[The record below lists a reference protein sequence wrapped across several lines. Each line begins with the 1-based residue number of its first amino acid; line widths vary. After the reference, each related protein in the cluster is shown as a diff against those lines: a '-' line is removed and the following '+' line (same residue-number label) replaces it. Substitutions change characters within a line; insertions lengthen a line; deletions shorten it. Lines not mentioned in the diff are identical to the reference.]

1 MKTDIGL
8 QSRVKTLL
16 QPVARYSVQS
26 ATASPV
32 LYATA
37 VERFLKSHDAK
48 TWSLK
53 RASRGQLPDAVVDEM
68 ARKFDP
74 QKMQAKPIPYYEVP
88 RSGRDPRLICHF
100 PLKQAASLLLGQKL
114 LEASFTPHESIY
126 CWSKRGKDWLITN
139 LAGALG
145 SIENPH
151 LVIADVVDCFPSVR
165 VDNIRQR
172 KVLPDTYFDAAIDGR
187 NMRFWR
193 KGLHRNRKDHNH
205 MRANREL
212 PRSIVMG
219 SECAGLSGLLLGAA
233 TSNALLAM
241 IFDDLH
247 SHMPDGVILF
257 VYCDNIVVVCRSQ
270 DQCSQVQEILLAYYS
285 QHLAGPF
292 TLTFSHNGDARE
304 SFEVCGYRF
313 DWSLLEGWI
322 VRHSMKNLLGAIQ
335 RLLETHDPA
344 ENEGL
349 TATEALVCLLQGFPA
364 LDDEAIA
371 QLTEI
376 ISEQSWL

>member
-1 MKTDIGL
+1 MRTDIGL
-8 QSRVKTLL
+8 QSRLKTLL
-16 QPVARYSVQS
+16 QPVARYSNQS
-26 ATASPV
+26 AWASPD
-32 LYATA
+32 LYAA
-37 VERFLKSHDAK
+37 SVDRFFNSHDMK

-53 RASRGQLPDAVVDEM
+53 RASRGQLPDAVIKDM

-74 QKMQAKPIPYYEVP
+74 QKMQAKPIPFYEVP

-126 CWSKRGKDWLITN
+126 CWTKRGKDLLVTK
-139 LAGALG
+139 LADALG
-145 SIENPH
+145 SIEDPH

-165 VDNIRQR
+165 IDNIRQR
-172 KVLPDTYFDAAIDGR
+172 KVLPDPYFDAAIDGR

-205 MRANREL
+205 MRANRGL

-219 SECAGLSGLLLGAA
+219 AECTGLSGLLLGAA
-233 TSNALLAM
+233 TSNALLAI

-247 SHMPDGVILF
+247 SVMPDGIILF

-292 TLTFSHNGDARE
+292 TLTFSHIGDARE
-304 SFEVCGYRF
+304 SFETCGYRF
-313 DWSLLEGWI
+313 DWSSSEGWI
-322 VRHSMKNLLGAIQ
+322 VRHSKKNLLGAIQ
-335 RLLETHDPA
+335 RLIETHDPA

-349 TATEALVCLLQGFPA
+349 TATDALVCLLQGFPA
-364 LDDEAIA
+364 LDDEAIG

-376 ISEQSWL
+376 ISEQTWL